1 MCGLQA
7 RRYQCVGSGIEGTL
21 AGYFLSKTRP
31 APVCAFTFA
40 IFLLKIGA
48 DVRYAHRMDSPAR
61 FKLILRGI
69 LMRKLCIAKLSW
81 PRQELYTVAPSH
93 AVAKPPSLS
102 PPHCHA

>member
-1 MCGLQA
+1 M
-7 RRYQCVGSGIEGTL
+7 

-81 PRQELYTVAPSH
+81 PRQERYTVAH
-93 AVAKPPSLS
+93 AHGVDERTDLS
-102 PPHCHA
+102 RRHCYG

>member
-31 APVCAFTFA
+31 APVCAFTFS

-48 DVRYAHRMDSPAR
+48 DAGYPHRMDSPAR
-61 FKLILRGI
+61 FKLILLGI
-69 LMRKLCIAKLSW
+69 LMRKLCISKLSL
-81 PRQELYTVAPSH
+81 PPQDKYTVAH
-93 AVAKPPSLS
+93 APRAGERT
-102 PPHCHA
+102 